1 MGHLSKRLSAAALVL
16 AFGMWSMPWSAFASE
31 IRVGFIQDAL
41 TLDPANPGDRNT
53 EVIIRNMYDGLVTRD
68 PAMKVVPQLAQ
79 SWRQIDPV
87 TYEFKLRPGLHFHDG
102 APLTAQDVKF
112 TLDRVLTGKIGGQTN
127 PRRDLLGPLKRV
139 EIVDPLTIRLVL
151 SAPWPVLPAMLPFEE
166 IVSEAFV
173 KKNGDQALVE
183 EEDGAGPF
191 RLAQWDRGDTIV
203 MDRVPDYYGGSP
215 DIAPVGPAHVDRVI
229 YKIMP
234 NDAARVSALLAGDVD
249 IVSSLPVTSIRRVE
263 ADPDTQVET
272 VNSTRTFFVAI
283 NNAKPPFNDVRVRQA
298 LNYAVDRKLIVAKLL
313 DGLAT
318 PLNGVLSPDAF
329 GFDPDLPDYAYDPA
343 KARALLAEAG
353 VHDLQL
359 TIDTDGANKGVAEA
373 IASLMSKSGIT
384 AKVQVWESAVLVPI
398 WRSAAKRKDHD
409 LLLTSWGNAT
419 LEPSDIMM
427 PTVRSGGRG
436 NSAGYS
442 NPAVDKLLD
451 AAETE
456 QDPGKRK
463 ALYVK
468 VQEQVHADAPWIFL
482 WLPRDVYG
490 VSKRVHGWKP
500 RPDGMIDLSRAS
512 VE

>member
-1 MGHLSKRLSAAALVL
+1 
-16 AFGMWSMPWSAFASE
+16 
-31 IRVGFIQDAL
+31 
-41 TLDPANPGDRNT
+41 
-53 EVIIRNMYDGLVTRD
+53 
-68 PAMKVVPQLAQ
+68 
-79 SWRQIDPV
+79 
-87 TYEFKLRPGLHFHDG
+87 
-102 APLTAQDVKF
+102 VKF
-112 TLDRVLTGKIGGQTN
+112 TLDRVLAGKIGGQTN
-127 PRRDLLGPLKRV
+127 PRRDLLGPLKQV

-151 SAPWPVLPAMLPFEE
+151 SAPWPVFPAMLPFEE
-166 IVSEAFV
+166 IVSKAFV
-173 KKNGDQALVE
+173 KKNGDGALVE

-215 DIAPVGPAHVDRVI
+215 DIPPVGPAHVDRII

-249 IVSSLPVTSIRRVE
+249 IVSSLPITSIRRVK

-298 LNYAVDRKLIVAKLL
+298 LNHAVDRKLIVAKLL

-318 PLNGVLSPDAF
+318 PVNGVLSPDAF
-329 GFDPDLPDYAYDPA
+329 GFDPNLPGYSYDPA
-343 KARALLAEAG
+343 QARALLAEAG
-353 VHDLQL
+353 VRDLQL

-373 IASLMSKSGIT
+373 IASLMAKSGIT
-384 AKVQVWESAVLVPI
+384 AKVQVWENAVLVPI
-398 WRSAAKRKDHD
+398 WRNAAKRKGHD

-427 PTVRSGGRG
+427 PTIRSGGRG

-442 NPAVDKLLD
+442 NPRVDRLLD

-456 QDPGKRK
+456 QDPDKRK

-490 VSKRVHGWKP
+490 VSKRVRGWKP

>member
-1 MGHLSKRLSAAALVL
+1 MKLSIAGLLLMLGTGLPVSGAQ
-16 AFGMWSMPWSAFASE
+16 ASE

-79 SWRQIDPV
+79 SWRQLDPV
-87 TYEFKLRPGLHFHDG
+87 TYEFTLRPGLHFHDG
-102 APLTAQDVKF
+102 SPLTAKDVKF
-112 TLDRVLTGKIGGQTN
+112 ALDRVLIGKIGGQTN

-139 EIVDPLTIRLVL
+139 EIVDPLTVRLVL
-151 SAPWPVLPAMLPFEE
+151 SVPWPVLPAMLPFEE
-166 IVSEAFV
+166 IVSEAYV
-173 KKNGDQALVE
+173 KKNGDQGLVT
-183 EEDGAGPF
+183 EEDGTGPF
-191 RLAQWDRGDTIV
+191 RLKQWDRGDTIV
-203 MDRVPDYYGGSP
+203 MERVPDYYGGSP
-215 DIAPVGPAHVDRVI
+215 DIPPAGPAHVDRVI

-249 IVSSLPVTSIRRVE
+249 IINSLPVTSIRRVE
-263 ADPDTQVET
+263 ADPDTRVET

-283 NNAKPPFNDVRVRQA
+283 NTARPPFNDVRVRQA

-329 GFDPDLPDYAYDPA
+329 GFDPNLPDYPYDPA
-343 KARALLAEAG
+343 KARALLVEAG
-353 VHDLQL
+353 VHDLHL

-373 IASLMSKSGIT
+373 IASLLSRSGIT
-384 AKVQVWESAVLVPI
+384 AKVQVWELAVLTPI
-398 WRSAAKRKDHD
+398 WRNAAKRKDHD

-427 PTVRSGGRG
+427 PTIRSGGRA
-436 NSAGYS
+436 NTAGYS
-442 NPAVDKLLD
+442 NPEVDKLLD
-451 AAETE
+451 SAETE
-456 QDPGKRK
+456 QDRDKRR
-463 ALYVK
+463 ALYFK
-468 VQEQVHADAPWIFL
+468 VQEQVHADAPWVFL

-490 VSKRVHGWKP
+490 VSKRVHGWRP